1 MVSRISNSQ
10 SRMFFDKNQAR
21 LVLIGPQIRSVK
33 PCGELL
39 KRYDSREGRCRLD
52 WIQKIYFWIYPND
65 YMHRFKWNA
74 INRHLFLLED
84 YRCGKMNTPYFGP
97 KGAITSTE
105 ARCGESNN
113 IREKANQFLLTPLNQ
128 MVARA
133 NRILRRMAPFERG
146 REE

>member
-1 MVSRISNSQ
+1 MIQEEMDLDLIRL
-10 SRMFFDKNQAR
+10 KNTF
-21 LVLIGPQIRSVK
+21 G
-33 PCGELL
+33 
-39 KRYDSREGRCRLD
+39 YN
-52 WIQKIYFWIYPND
+52 PND
-65 YMHRFKWNA
+65 YMHGFKWNA

-113 IREKANQFLLTPLNQ
+113 IGEKANQFLLTPLNQ

-133 NRILRRMAPFERG
+133 NRILRRMAPLERG
-146 REE
+146 TEK